1 MAHTVGVVGAS
12 GYGGA
17 ELLRLLGGHPALEVA
32 VVAAHRQVGES
43 VAQLFPNLD
52 DDAVFVTPEVEALAD
67 CDLIFLATPHAAAM
81 ELAGA
86 LHETGTPVVD
96 LSAAFRL
103 DPADFAVW
111 YGESHLHPDLAPRTG
126 GTSGS
131 RTRPPR
137 GLVSPRP
144 PGLQSF
150 PGQPKTAPAQGAPAV
165 YGLSEWNRPAIR
177 GATIVANPGCYPT
190 AALLALLP
198 LAELVLPGTIV
209 VDAKSGTSGAGR
221 RLQES
226 LHHPH
231 VHDDVAA
238 YGAPTHRHTIEIE
251 RWLDEFGGWE
261 LGPVSF
267 TPHLVP
273 MARGLLATCYA
284 QLRENI
290 TPAEVTAALA
300 DRYAGE
306 PFVRVLPPGRFPHT
320 KALTGCNGCQI
331 SAVVDERTHRVVV
344 TSAIDN
350 LGKGAAGQA
359 LQNANLL
366 LGLEEALGLTAVGV
380 YP

>member
-1 MAHTVGVVGAS
+1 MAHVVGVVGAS

-32 VVAAHRQVGES
+32 IVAAHRQVGEA
-43 VAQLFPNLD
+43 VGDLFPNLD
-52 DDAVFVTPEVEALAD
+52 SDAVFVSPELDAIAD
-67 CDLIFLATPHAAAM
+67 CDLVFLATPHEAAM
-81 ELAGA
+81 DLAGA
-86 LHETGTPVVD
+86 LYETGTPVVD

-103 DPADFAVW
+103 DPTDFEGW
-111 YGESHLHPDLAPRTG
+111 YGESHVHPDLAP
-126 GTSGS
+126 S
-131 RTRPPR
+131 RRAK
-137 GLVSPRP
+137 SAS
-144 PGLQSF
+144 Q
-150 PGQPKTAPAQGAPAV
+150 AAPAV
-165 YGLSEWNRPAIR
+165 YGLSEWNRPEIR
-177 GATIVANPGCYPT
+177 GAAIVANPGCYPT

-198 LAELVLPGTIV
+198 LSHLIVPGTII

-238 YGAPTHRHTIEIE
+238 YGAPSHRHTIEIE
-251 RWLDEFGGWE
+251 HWLTELGGRE

-284 QLRENI
+284 QLREN
-290 TPAEVTAALA
+290 VTRDDVTRALV
-300 DRYAGE
+300 DRYADE

-320 KALTGCNGCQI
+320 KALSGSNACQL
-331 SAVVDERTHRVVV
+331 SAVVDERTRRVLVA
-344 TSAIDN
+344 SAIDN

-359 LQNANLL
+359 LQNANLV
-366 LGLEEALGLTAVGV
+366 LGLEENLGLSTVGI

>member
-1 MAHTVGVVGAS
+1 MAHVVGVVGAS

-17 ELLRLLGGHPALEVA
+17 ELLRLLDGHPALEVGVVSAHRHAGQA
-32 VVAAHRQVGES
+32 VVD
-43 VAQLFPNLD
+43 LFPNLRT
-52 DDAVFVTPEVEALAD
+52 DAMFVEPDVDALAS

-86 LHETGTPVVD
+86 MHDTGTPVVD

-103 DPADFAVW
+103 DPADFAAW
-111 YGESHLHPDLAPRTG
+111 YGETHLHPNLAPSRRG
-126 GTSGS
+126 QRGS
-131 RTRPPR
+131 Q
-137 GLVSPRP
+137 V
-144 PGLQSF
+144 
-150 PGQPKTAPAQGAPAV
+150 APAV

-177 GATIVANPGCYPT
+177 DAAIVANPGCYPT

-198 LAELVLPGTIV
+198 LAHLVLPDTIV
-209 VDAKSGTSGAGR
+209 IDAKSGTSGAGR
-221 RLQES
+221 RVQES

-231 VHDDVAA
+231 AHDDVAA
-238 YGAPTHRHTIEIE
+238 YGAPRHRHTIEIE
-251 RWLDEFGGWE
+251 HWITALGGRE

-284 QLRENI
+284 RLRED
-290 TPAEVTAALA
+290 VTADDVTVALA
-300 DRYAGE
+300 DRYADE

-320 KALTGCNGCQI
+320 KAVSGSNGCQL

-359 LQNANLL
+359 LQNANLV
-366 LGLEEALGLTAVGV
+366 LGLEEELGLTAVGL